1 MTRERWASRVGLVL
15 AFAGNAVGLGN
26 FLRFP
31 VQAAKNGGGA
41 FMIPYLFAFLLL
53 GIPLMWIE
61 WTIGRYGGKFGHGTT
76 PGMFDKLW
84 NNPISKYIGALGVLI
99 PLLIGSYY
107 LYVMSWSLGFAFYSI
122 KGPLTQLTNHEQI
135 NAFLQGYQGIVHN
148 QYFSSIWP
156 AYIFYLIAFLFTMYV
171 VSRGVVKG
179 IELLAKIAMP
189 TLFLFAFF
197 LMIRV
202 LTLGT
207 PDPVNHPDWNINLG
221 LGYLWNPNL
230 EYLKNGK
237 TWIAAAGQIFF
248 TLSLG
253 IGVLQCY
260 ASYLK
265 EKEDIV
271 VAGLATASTNE
282 FAEVIL
288 GGTIAVPAAVA
299 FFGPRLVR
307 QGGAFDLGF
316 KTLPL
321 VFGHLPYGWLFS
333 ALWFLLLFLAGVTS
347 GVALSQ
353 PLVAFL
359 EDEFGLPKKKA
370 ALIVAIVL
378 FALGQPIIFLL
389 RHGVL
394 DEIDFWIGTVGLAF
408 FATLEVFIFN
418 FAFGTKKGWEELHH
432 GASMQL
438 PKIFYY
444 IMRYITPFFLLG
456 IFIYWLAT
464 DGVNKLLMKGVNP
477 ADKWFILGARVA
489 IILVYVIIAL
499 LIAIAWN
506 KKHNQ
511 KAEA

>member
-1 MTRERWASRVGLVL
+1 MKRERWASRVGLVL

-41 FMIPYLFAFLLL
+41 FMIPYFFAFILL

-84 NNPISKYIGALGVLI
+84 NKPISKYIGALGVMI

-107 LYVMSWSLGFAFYSI
+107 LYVMSWTLGFAFYSL
-122 KGPLTQLTNHEQI
+122 KGTLTSFTSHEQI
-135 NAFLQGYQGIVHN
+135 SAFLSAYQGVVKN
-148 QYFSSIWP
+148 QYFHSIWTS
-156 AYIFYLIAFLFTMYV
+156 YLFYLIAFLFTMYI
-171 VSRGVVKG
+171 VSRGIVKG
-179 IELLAKIAMP
+179 IETLAKIAMP

-207 PDPVNHPDWNINLG
+207 PDPIHHPEWSINLG
-221 LGYLWNPNL
+221 LGYMWNPMV
-230 EYLKNGK
+230 EYLKKGK

-253 IGVLQCY
+253 IGVLQSY

-288 GGTIAVPAAVA
+288 GGTIAIPAAVA
-299 FFGPRLVR
+299 FFGPVLVKT
-307 QGGAFDLGF
+307 GGAFDLGF

-321 VFGHLPYGWLFS
+321 VFGKLPYGWLFS
-333 ALWFLLLFLAGVTS
+333 TLWFLLLFLAGVTS

-359 EDEFGLPKKKA
+359 EDEFGMTKKKA

-378 FALGQPIIFLL
+378 FTLGQPIIFLL
-389 RHGVL
+389 KYGVL
-394 DEIDFWIGTVGLAF
+394 DDIDWWIGTIGLAL

-418 FAFGTKKGWEELHH
+418 FAFGTKRGWQELHR
-432 GASMQL
+432 GASMRL
-438 PKIFYY
+438 PKIFYF
-444 IMRYITPFFLLG
+444 IMRYITPFFLLA
-456 IFIYWLAT
+456 IFIYWIAT
-464 DGVNKLLMKGVNP
+464 DGINFILMKGIP
-477 ADKWFILGARVA
+477 AANRPYLIATRIA
-489 IILVYVIIAL
+489 IVLVYV
-499 LIAIAWN
+499 AIAVLIHIAW
-506 KKHNQ
+506 KK
-511 KAEA
+511 KSEAKEEA

>member
-1 MTRERWASRVGLVL
+1 MKRERWASRVGLVL

-61 WTIGRYGGKFGHGTT
+61 WTIGRYGGKYGHGTT

-84 NNPISKYIGALGVLI
+84 NKSISKYIGALGVVI

-107 LYVMSWSLGFAFYSI
+107 LYVMSWSLGFAFYAL
-122 KGPLTQLTNHEQI
+122 KGTLTSLTTHEQI
-135 NAFLQGYQGIVHN
+135 NAFLQGYQGVVQN
-148 QYFSSIWP
+148 QYFHSIWP
-156 AYIFYLIAFLFTMYV
+156 AYTFYLIAFLLTMYV

-207 PDPVNHPDWNINLG
+207 PDPINHPDWNINLG
-221 LGYLWNPNL
+221 LGYLWNPNI

-299 FFGPRLVR
+299 FFGPELVKT
-307 QGGAFDLGF
+307 GGAFDLGF

-321 VFGHLPYGWLFS
+321 VLGKLPYGWLF
-333 ALWFLLLFLAGVTS
+333 ATLWFLLLFLAGVTS

-353 PLVAFL
+353 PLIAFL
-359 EDEFGLPKKKA
+359 EDEFDLPKKKA
-370 ALIVAIVL
+370 ALIVAIAL
-378 FALGQPIIFLL
+378 FALGQPIIFLFK
-389 RHGVL
+389 HGVL

-418 FAFGTKKGWEELHH
+418 FAFGTSKGWEELHR
-432 GASMQL
+432 GASMKL

-444 IMRYITPFFLLG
+444 IMRYVTPLFLTG

-464 DGVNKLLMKGVNP
+464 DAASKFVMKGVDP
-477 ADKWFILGARVA
+477 ADRPYILAARIA
-489 IILVYVIIAL
+489 IVLVYVIIAV
-499 LIAIAWN
+499 LIHIAWN
-506 KKHNQ
+506 KKHQ
-511 KAEA
+511 KEA